1 MSSKNLHKHS
11 LPIVLLAIA
20 AIVASVGLASVS
32 SSNPGRNALADALV
46 SKSVSVKTTSAYSAA
61 ITSEQAPQQLPNL
74 SVAANHALMSAAIYS
89 ALDQSR

>member
-32 SSNPGRNALADALV
+32 TSNSGRQVLADALV
-46 SKSVSVKTTSAYSAA
+46 SKSVSVKTTSAYTAE
-61 ITSEQAPQQLPNL
+61 IGQGQTSQQLPNL
-74 SVAANHALMSAAIYS
+74 SMAANHALLSAAIYG